1 MKKILGLSVV
11 ASVASVASVVLMTGC
26 ASILNDKTQMVNITA
41 SNGAKVSA
49 NADGKVFQTPAIVGL
64 QRSKLDK
71 IITTSDSSCNPQ
83 TLAPKKLDYIF
94 LINVFVP
101 FGASGS
107 TTDFATDKM
116 WKYEDNLVISC
127 K

>member
-1 MKKILGLSVV
+1 MKNVLGLSL
-11 ASVASVASVVLMTGC
+11 VASVVLMSGC
-26 ASILNDKTQMVNITA
+26 ASILNDKTQNVNITA

-49 NADGKVFQTPAIVGL
+49 TADGKVFQTPAIVSL

-71 IITTSDSSCNPQ
+71 VITTTDSACNPQ
-83 TLAPKKLDYIF
+83 TLAPRKVDPIF
-94 LINVFVP
+94 FVNVLSG
-101 FGASGS
+101 GASGS
-107 TTDFATDKM
+107 TTDYATEKM

>member
-1 MKKILGLSVV
+1 MKNILGLSVV
-11 ASVASVASVVLMTGC
+11 ASIVLMTGC
-26 ASILNDKTQMVNITA
+26 ASIINDKTQMVNITA

-71 IITTSDSSCNPQ
+71 IITTTDSNCNPQ
-83 TLAPKKLDYIF
+83 TLAPKKVDPIF
-94 LINVFVP
+94 FINVLSGGGF
-101 FGASGS
+101 GS
-107 TTDFATDKM
+107 TTDYATEKM